1 MKVRYI
7 HEGMFSSDC
16 WCFFR
21 EVDGLRD
28 FVYRG
33 YLRKGM
39 FYLYPKCST
48 VGARA
53 RGGKVV
59 INELEVGHEF
69 DHELDS
75 M

>member
-1 MKVRYI
+1 MRVRYI
-7 HEGMFSSDC
+7 QDGMLTSSC

-28 FVYRG
+28 FVYRR
-33 YLRKGM
+33 YLRRGM
-39 FYLYPKCST
+39 FYLYPKCSC

-59 INELEVGHEF
+59 LNELDVGEYF
-69 DHELDS
+69 DRVQDR